1 MFSLILSKT
10 GKVNFQTSGAI
21 FLPVE
26 YSRILRVNLRGV
38 VRGMTGSK
46 LNQLPTEKENTD
58 LALNSQ
64 SENNEE
70 CVTDS
75 TED

>member
-1 MFSLILSKT
+1 
-10 GKVNFQTSGAI
+10 
-21 FLPVE
+21 
-26 YSRILRVNLRGV
+26 
-38 VRGMTGSK
+38 MTGSK

-64 SENNEE
+64 RENNEE

>member
-1 MFSLILSKT
+1 
-10 GKVNFQTSGAI
+10 
-21 FLPVE
+21 
-26 YSRILRVNLRGV
+26 
-38 VRGMTGSK
+38 MTGSK
-46 LNQLPTEKENTD
+46 LNQLPIEKENTD

-64 SENNEE
+64 SENNKE